1 MQIQSQQPRYFDR
14 TLVVLVM
21 TLMAF
26 GVIAIWSAT
35 GEQTFTFENLG
46 VRQAVFGVLGL
57 VLMYVVSRLDYRMV
71 AAFTW
76 IFYAAAVALLVAV
89 LYIGVVIA
97 GSQRWIEVGFTTIQ
111 PSEFGKLAT
120 LLALASFVSSR
131 GKEMEKFS
139 NFVVTILIVAL
150 PASLV
155 YVEPDLGSTLCYG
168 AVWIGVMSVAQT
180 RFRYLVLMTI
190 LGAPAFVFAW
200 QFVFQDYMK
209 ERLLIS
215 YDPYSDP
222 TGAGFNIIQA
232 RISIGSGGWA
242 GFGLLGGTQ
251 STLGLLR
258 VRTTDFIFSHAAGMF
273 GFIGM
278 LALLTV
284 FALMLWRCAST
295 VADARDTFGRAFAM
309 GLTGLLFFQTFVN
322 IGMNIGLMP
331 VTGIT
336 LPFIS
341 SGSSSLWTFLAA
353 IGILQSIRRRQMA
366 LGFQPD

>member
-1 MQIQSQQPRYFDR
+1 MQIQAQQPRYFDR

-35 GEQTFTFENLG
+35 GEQSFTFSNLG
-46 VRQAVFGVLGL
+46 VRQAVFGAVGL
-57 VLMYVVSRLDYRMV
+57 VLMYVLSRFDYRMLT
-71 AAFTW
+71 ALTW
-76 IFYAAAVALLVAV
+76 ILYAASVVLLVAV
-89 LYIGVVIA
+89 LFIGVVIA
-97 GSQRWIEVGFTTIQ
+97 GSQRWIDVGFTTVQ

-120 LLALASFVSSR
+120 LLALSSFVSSR

-139 NFVVTILIVAL
+139 NFVVTLLIVAL
-150 PASLV
+150 PAGLV

-168 AVWIGVMSVAQT
+168 AVWLGVMAVTQT
-180 RFRYLVLMTI
+180 RVRYFVLMAI
-190 LGAPAFVFAW
+190 LAAPAFLFAW
-200 QFVFQDYMK
+200 EFVFQDYMK
-209 ERLLIS
+209 DRLLIS

-222 TGAGFNIIQA
+222 TNQGFNIIQA
-232 RISIGSGGWA
+232 RISIGSGGWT

-284 FALMLWRCAST
+284 FAMMIWRCASSVNDT
-295 VADARDTFGRAFAM
+295 RDTFGRTFAM

-322 IGMNIGLMP
+322 IGMNIGVMP

-353 IGILQSIRRRQMA
+353 IGILQNIRRRQMA